1 MSNQSPLK
9 ADDWLITDQPTGW
22 FLQYRLPLTLLQ
34 YAGGAGAIF
43 CISRAMF
50 DLFGL
55 FSRLT
60 QADYRFAISD
70 FLFLVSSVLVSSVLM
85 LWVYYGFLRGL
96 NLQFALAKDGNV
108 TTRVGIFPEA
118 CLGSLRLSPSQR
130 RRGRSTLVFNGA
142 RGATTVLVGEP
153 GLPDQTAM
161 HLLNDLHARVK
172 ATSVEA
178 ATSHSETPEG
188 IAC

>member
-9 ADDWLITDQPTGW
+9 ADDWLITDRPSGW
-22 FLQYRLPLTLLQ
+22 FLQYRLPPTLLH
-34 YAGGAGAIF
+34 YAGRTLAF
-43 CISRAMF
+43 FLISAAMF

-60 QADYRFAISD
+60 QADYRFSIFD
-70 FLFLVSSVLVSSVLM
+70 FVFLVNNVLM

-118 CLGSLRLSPSQR
+118 CLASLRLSPSQR
-130 RRGRSTLVFNGA
+130 RRGRSTLVFNSTS
-142 RGATTVLVGEP
+142 GATKVLVGEP

-161 HLLNDLHARVK
+161 HLLNDLHARVN
-172 ATSVEA
+172 ATSAEA
-178 ATSHSETPEG
+178 ATSHSETPEA
-188 IAC
+188 IACG

>member
-9 ADDWLITDQPTGW
+9 ADDWLITDQPSGW
-22 FLQYRLPLTLLQ
+22 FLQYRLPPTLLH
-34 YAGGAGAIF
+34 YAGRALAF
-43 CISRAMF
+43 FLISAAMF

-60 QADYRFAISD
+60 QADYRFSIFD
-70 FLFLVSSVLVSSVLM
+70 FVFLVNNVLM
-85 LWVYYGFLRGL
+85 LWVFYGFLRGL

-118 CLGSLRLSPSQR
+118 CLASLRLSPSQR
-130 RRGRSTLVFNGA
+130 RRGRSTLVFNSA
-142 RGATTVLVGEP
+142 SGATKVLVGEP

-161 HLLNDLHARVK
+161 HLLNDLHERVN
-172 ATSVEA
+172 ATSAEA

>member
-22 FLQYRLPLTLLQ
+22 FLQYRLPLRLLQ
-34 YAGGAGAIF
+34 YAVGAVAIF

-60 QADYRFAISD
+60 QADYRFSIFD
-70 FLFLVSSVLVSSVLM
+70 FVFLVSSVLM

-118 CLGSLRLSPSQR
+118 CLASLRLSPSQR
-130 RRGRSTLVFNGA
+130 RRGRSTLVFNSTS
-142 RGATTVLVGEP
+142 GATKVLVGEP

-161 HLLNDLHARVK
+161 HLLNDLHARVN
-172 ATSVEA
+172 ATSAEA